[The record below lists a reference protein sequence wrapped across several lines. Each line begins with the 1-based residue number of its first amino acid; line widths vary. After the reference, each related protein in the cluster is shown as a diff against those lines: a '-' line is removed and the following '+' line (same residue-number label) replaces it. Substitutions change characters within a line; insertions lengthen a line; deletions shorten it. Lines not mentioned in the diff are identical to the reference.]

1 MGYVNDGVLGTENA
15 EDAYG
20 AVVYFATE
28 QADRDFSE
36 LAGSKVKE
44 PAVLGSVHAI
54 TALAAVDRQAVQIH
68 VPRAK
73 IQQWREA
80 CQSWYGSQGVRA
92 VPKKW
97 REGTLR
103 SALAEF
109 DKLEDLT
116 WTPKRK

>member
-1 MGYVNDGVLGTENA
+1 MGYVSDGVLGTENA

-28 QADRDFSE
+28 QADREFQE
-36 LAGSKVKE
+36 LFETRIKE
-44 PAVLGSVHAI
+44 PSVLGSVHAI
-54 TALAAVDRQAVQIH
+54 TALAGVDRRSVQIH

-73 IQQWREA
+73 IQAWRDAYQRWFETD
-80 CQSWYGSQGVRA
+80 GVSA
-92 VPKKW
+92 IPKKW

-109 DKLEDLT
+109 EELERLA
-116 WTPKRK
+116 WGPRPG